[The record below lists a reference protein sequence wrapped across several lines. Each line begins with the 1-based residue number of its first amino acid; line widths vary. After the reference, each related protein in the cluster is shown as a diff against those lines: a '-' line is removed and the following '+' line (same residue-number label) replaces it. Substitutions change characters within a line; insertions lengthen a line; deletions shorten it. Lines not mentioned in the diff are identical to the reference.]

1 MKYEFY
7 DYPQTSFLLDFKFI
21 SSLERRSVFFQKK
34 ISANILNV
42 RNDILKILYYQ
53 SGTNNFNSIM
63 IAIVLRFPIFNYR
76 IQRRY

>member
-1 MKYEFY
+1 MIILKHRF
-7 DYPQTSFLLDFKFI
+7 FWILNLHHLLK
-21 SSLERRSVFFQKK
+21 EEVFFSKK
-34 ISANILNV
+34 KDTISANILNV

-53 SGTNNFNSIM
+53 SGTNFNSIM

>member
-1 MKYEFY
+1 MIILKHRFFWILNLYH
-7 DYPQTSFLLDFKFI
+7 LLK
-21 SSLERRSVFFQKK
+21 EKVFFSKK
-34 ISANILNV
+34 KDTISANILNV